1 MLYKNSGTVK
11 KDCKHLVKT
20 YICISGFEE
29 VKYMISA
36 DCTAEGFLFYLL
48 FCYIRRK
55 MTKFTSRKKKCLG
68 FNRSDWEFKTNK
80 YKSCFS
86 VSTYRLNRTI
96 VARNHHWE

>member
-29 VKYMISA
+29 VKYMISV

-55 MTKFTSRKKKCLG
+55 MTKFTSRNFFFLG
-68 FNRSDWEFKTNK
+68 LIEVIGNLKLI
-80 YKSCFS
+80 
-86 VSTYRLNRTI
+86 STSLVFPFQLI
-96 VARNHHWE
+96 V